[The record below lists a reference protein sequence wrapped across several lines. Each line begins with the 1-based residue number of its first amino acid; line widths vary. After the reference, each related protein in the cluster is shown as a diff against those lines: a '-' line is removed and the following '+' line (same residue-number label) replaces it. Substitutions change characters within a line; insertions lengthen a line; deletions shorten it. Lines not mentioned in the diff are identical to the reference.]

1 MSSSSDDELMIQ
13 VVAQDETAYTELMDR
28 HLNALYAFI
37 YRFCD
42 NPSDA
47 EDLTQTTLMR
57 VWERA
62 GTWRAGKVRFKTW
75 LFQIARNLCID
86 EFRRQSRYET
96 SDVDPEDLHREDGK
110 SLEQEEKVEALRKE
124 MSALPERQRTA
135 LELCSIQGW
144 SQSDAAEILGCSVDA
159 IDALLGRGRR
169 TLRLRMA
176 RFRD

>member
-1 MSSSSDDELMIQ
+1 MSSKSDDELMIQ
-13 VVAQDETAYTELMDR
+13 VVAQDKDAYTELMDR

-42 NPSDA
+42 NPLDA
-47 EDLTQTTLMR
+47 EDLTQTTMVR

-62 GTWRAGKVRFKTW
+62 GTWRAGKVAFKTW

-96 SDVDPEDLHREDGK
+96 SDVDPDELQQEDGK
-110 SLEQEEKVEALRKE
+110 SLEQEEKVRALRKE
-124 MSALPERQRTA
+124 LGALPERQRTA

-144 SQSDAAEILGCSVDA
+144 SQADAAEILGCSVDA

>member
-1 MSSSSDDELMIQ
+1 MLQ
-13 VVAQDETAYTELMDR
+13 VIARNENAYTELIDR
-28 HLNALYAFI
+28 HLNSLYAFV

-47 EDLTQTTLMR
+47 EDVTQTALLR

-62 GTWRAGKVRFKTW
+62 ETWRAGKVRFKTW

-96 SDVDPEDLHREDGK
+96 SDVDPDELHREEGNG
-110 SLEQEEKVEALRKE
+110 LEQEEKVQVLRKE
-124 MSALPERQRTA
+124 LGALPERQRTA

-159 IDALLGRGRR
+159 VDALLGRGRR

>member
-1 MSSSSDDELMIQ
+1 MSSASDDELMIQ
-13 VVAQDETAYTELMDR
+13 VIARDEDAYTELIDR
-28 HLNALYAFI
+28 HINALYAFV

-47 EDLTQTTLMR
+47 EDVTQTALVR

-62 GTWRAGKVRFKTW
+62 ATWRAGEVRFKTW

-86 EFRRQSRYET
+86 EFRRQNRYET
-96 SDVDPEDLHREDGK
+96 SDVDPDELVRDESGEFEK
-110 SLEQEEKVEALRKE
+110 EEKLRWLRRE
-124 MSALPERQRTA
+124 MGELPERQRTA
-135 LELCSIQGW
+135 LALCSIQGW
-144 SQSDAAEILGCSVDA
+144 SQADVAEILGCSVEAVDG
-159 IDALLGRGRR
+159 LLGRGRR